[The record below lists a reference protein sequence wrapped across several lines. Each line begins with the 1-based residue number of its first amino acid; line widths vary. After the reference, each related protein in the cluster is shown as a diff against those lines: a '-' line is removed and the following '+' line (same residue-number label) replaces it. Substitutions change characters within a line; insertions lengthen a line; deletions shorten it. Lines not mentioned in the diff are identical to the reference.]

1 MSMPS
6 TAKKIESDGSCF
18 SKEQL
23 LSAMRFS
30 NRRDLLG
37 AILEDGKKYSIAD
50 VEKKLDDDYGKKVN

>member
-1 MSMPS
+1 MPE
-6 TAKKIESDGSCF
+6 TAKEKKSNENLF

-37 AILEDGKKYSIAD
+37 AILEDNKKYSIAD
-50 VEKKLDDDYGKKVN
+50 VEKKLDDYYKRKVN

>member
-1 MSMPS
+1 MPKM
-6 TAKKIESDGSCF
+6 AKEKKSDESLF

-37 AILEDGKKYSIAD
+37 AILEDDKKYSIAD
-50 VEKKLDDDYGKKVN
+50 VEKKLDDYYKRKVN

>member
-1 MSMPS
+1 MPE
-6 TAKKIESDGSCF
+6 TAITKKDTESGF

-37 AILEDGKKYSIAD
+37 AILEDGKKYSISD
-50 VEKKLDDDYGKKVN
+50 VERKLENYYKRKVN

>member
-1 MSMPS
+1 MPG
-6 TAKKIESDGSCF
+6 TAKTKKDSKNSF

-37 AILEDGKKYSIAD
+37 AILEDGKRYSISE
-50 VEKKLDDDYGKKVN
+50 VEKKLKNYYKRKVN